1 MNWDNGLEPWLCV
14 RLVGWVMA
22 RAYLRTVLRETP
34 NWRAI
39 SRRAR
44 PWILACC
51 TAFQSANC
59 RGVNSRRVGMG
70 GSALYRPIGLDIFTH
85 IITRSTNKMPL
96 DEAVEL
102 AARLPRELHVAPYN
116 GLLWNQSNQTIISR
130 NKVLVR
136 EILCYMIGAN
146 GPSYTEQVLLQRYR
160 RETGDVKVEL
170 PSQLV

>member
-1 MNWDNGLEPWLCV
+1 MRAVG
-14 RLVGWVMA
+14 RLGQGAGVLAHGVA
-22 RAYLRTVLRETP
+22 RDSELAGDLPQGEALDPGVLHRFPERQLP
-34 NWRAI
+34 RGQL
-39 SRRAR
+39 
-44 PWILACC
+44 PAC
-51 TAFQSANC
+51 
-59 RGVNSRRVGMG
+59 RHG

-136 EILCYMIGAN
+136 KILCYMIGTN

-160 RETGDVKVEL
+160 QETGDVKVEL
-170 PSQLV
+170 PSQLI